1 MERLEDD
8 GFVQSSYILMI
19 GYLLSSLI
27 SSLGTI
33 IVIRLISVEE
43 YGLINISFIIPAILI
58 VLGELGLNYSS
69 TYFIAKKIKENNFK
83 EVRDV
88 IRMNL
93 FIKISV
99 GLIFSILV
107 FLYSTYIAIEI
118 YKVTDQRLI
127 LLIQIGAIGIFARIV
142 LEAMNSFFLGAL
154 NVKLVQ
160 IGAILQTSV
169 RTGLSIILI
178 LIGFSYLGPMIAFV
192 LSPLFVVI
200 FYLFFIRRIFFKD
213 KIEKES
219 INWKE
224 LSKMVKY
231 GYPLLFLSAVASI
244 QLPMYSYIL
253 TINGFLTEVSYLNVA
268 IVSASIIGILTK
280 SISYTLFPIFSK
292 LDWNNDNEREK
303 KKLIQYFQFS
313 NKFST
318 ILIIPIT
325 ILLIFFSKELFPII
339 YGESYREAAPFISGY
354 FVIFFLVSF
363 GSLSIPAFFNGQNQT
378 KYVLYIQLIEI
389 ISILLFSLIFIP
401 LFGPL
406 GLIYG
411 IIVGSIISIIYGNI
425 LIRKKYGNIL
435 FENIRNII
443 GIFSIAIILG
453 ILTFY
458 VYNFLGIF
466 IHGELIFITIINI
479 IASLLFFLL
488 LFLFLIGIS
497 SLITIEELEFFE
509 KSFAKFPVINKVII
523 LLSKIEKKILK
534 VKIKL

>member
-292 LDWNNDNEREK
+292 L
-303 KKLIQYFQFS
+303 
-313 NKFST
+313 
-318 ILIIPIT
+318 
-325 ILLIFFSKELFPII
+325 
-339 YGESYREAAPFISGY
+339 
-354 FVIFFLVSF
+354 
-363 GSLSIPAFFNGQNQT
+363 
-378 KYVLYIQLIEI
+378 
-389 ISILLFSLIFIP
+389 
-401 LFGPL
+401 
-406 GLIYG
+406 
-411 IIVGSIISIIYGNI
+411 
-425 LIRKKYGNIL
+425 
-435 FENIRNII
+435 
-443 GIFSIAIILG
+443 
-453 ILTFY
+453 
-458 VYNFLGIF
+458 
-466 IHGELIFITIINI
+466 
-479 IASLLFFLL
+479 
-488 LFLFLIGIS
+488 
-497 SLITIEELEFFE
+497 LE
-509 KSFAKFPVINKVII
+509 
-523 LLSKIEKKILK
+523 
-534 VKIKL
+534 